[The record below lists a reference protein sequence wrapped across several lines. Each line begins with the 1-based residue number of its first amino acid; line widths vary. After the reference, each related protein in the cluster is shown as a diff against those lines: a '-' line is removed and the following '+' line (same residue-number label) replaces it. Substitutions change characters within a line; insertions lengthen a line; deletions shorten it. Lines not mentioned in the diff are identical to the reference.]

1 MEAFEAFVA
10 LTLEAEDLVV
20 SEAVKHPVKLQTARA
35 SHPEYQKHWYEVDL
49 VGARADRLVLASVKS
64 FFGSSGVKGLEVQ
77 GRGKNARGNANYK
90 LLNRPEIRETVV
102 GGLAARFGYTL
113 NQVQLRLYV
122 GAWANAK
129 TGKDEQLTREWCA
142 KQAVG
147 AGSIQV
153 YDLKDVVPVARQLAK
168 SKTYRN
174 NPALVAIKVLDA
186 AGALMPEP
194 L

>member
-35 SHPEYQKHWYEVDL
+35 SHPEHQTHWYEVDL

-64 FFGSSGVKGLEVQ
+64 FFGSSGVRGLEVQ
-77 GRGKNARGNANYK
+77 GEGKNARGNANYK
-90 LLNRPEIRETVV
+90 LLNRPEIRDAVV
-102 GGLAARFGYTL
+102 TGLADRFGYAL
-113 NQVQLRLYV
+113 EQVQLRLCV

-129 TGKDEQLTREWCA
+129 TGKDEQLTRDWCA
-142 KQAVG
+142 KQTVG
-147 AGSIQV
+147 AGPIQV
-153 YDLKDVVPVARQLAK
+153 YDLKDVVPVARHLAK

-186 AGALMPEP
+186 AGVLKDA
-194 L
+194 